1 MKEINKKELID
12 KLAAAGGFYGYS
24 KPKRHSSVKAFIDSN
39 KNGKDIIN
47 LEKTAVQVEE
57 ACKFLA
63 SLIADK
69 KQVLFVGTKAEA
81 REKVRNVGL
90 MTGQPFAAE
99 RFIGGTFTNFGEIRK
114 RVQKL
119 ADLQDKK
126 ERGEFAVY
134 TKKENVMI
142 DRDIARMTKNFG
154 GLATLGTAM
163 PAALIVVDPKA
174 EEVVVKEAEYA
185 RIPVIALANT
195 DCNIK
200 KVQFPIVM
208 NDASAQSIG
217 VVLDYI
223 KEALQSVE

>member
-1 MKEINKKELID
+1 M
-12 KLAAAGGFYGYS
+12 
-24 KPKRHSSVKAFIDSN
+24 R
-39 KNGKDIIN
+39 
-47 LEKTAVQVEE
+47 VQ
-57 ACKFLA
+57 
-63 SLIADK
+63 I
-69 KQVLFVGTKAEA
+69 